1 MQYFQ
6 LLSVT
11 ETRMRYGSIGPA
23 IRGRL
28 RLHLWHKVQSSTCL
42 NQGSCTNEIFQM
54 FHRRNLEK
62 KVTNL
67 HVFNGSFARA
77 FLKSTIGKDLQVS
90 VMHHNP
96 SNSGSLILM
105 TSSQRNASLLFVSL
119 HVRFQFCKHLHV
131 RFKISYVCTCVL
143 KYSKSPNRF
152 AIIML
157 GRLVKK

>member
-11 ETRMRYGSIGPA
+11 ETRMSYGSIGPA

-28 RLHLWHKVQSSTCL
+28 RLHLWHKIQSSTCL
-42 NQGSCTNEIFQM
+42 NKGSCTNEIFQM
-54 FHRRNLEK
+54 FHCRNLEK

-67 HVFNGSFARA
+67 HVFNGSFARFARA
-77 FLKSTIGKDLQVS
+77 FLKSTVGKDLQVS

-96 SNSGSLILM
+96 SNRGSLILM

-119 HVRFQFCKHLHV
+119 QL

-152 AIIML
+152 AIIMTDDQ
-157 GRLVKK
+157 

>member
-11 ETRMRYGSIGPA
+11 ETRMSYGSIGPA

-28 RLHLWHKVQSSTCL
+28 RLHNVQSSTCL
-42 NQGSCTNEIFQM
+42 NQGSCTNKIFQM

-67 HVFNGSFARA
+67 HVFHGSFARA
-77 FLKSTIGKDLQVS
+77 FLKSTVGKDFQVS

-96 SNSGSLILM
+96 SNRGSLILM

-119 HVRFQFCKHLHV
+119 QL

-143 KYSKSPNRF
+143 KYSKPPNRF
-152 AIIML
+152 AIIMTDDQ
-157 GRLVKK
+157 

>member
-11 ETRMRYGSIGPA
+11 ETRMSYGSIGPA

-28 RLHLWHKVQSSTCL
+28 WLHLWHKVQSSTCL

-77 FLKSTIGKDLQVS
+77 FLKSTIGKDL
-90 VMHHNP
+90 
-96 SNSGSLILM
+96 
-105 TSSQRNASLLFVSL
+105 
-119 HVRFQFCKHLHV
+119 
-131 RFKISYVCTCVL
+131 
-143 KYSKSPNRF
+143 
-152 AIIML
+152 
-157 GRLVKK
+157 